1 MHAGIEV
8 ASGAAGRSLVD
19 VPEGKAAL
27 ITSIGGRKASA
38 NGVIARMAIK
48 DFARAEALAS
58 STLQRIDVQVDVRF
72 DRIPGLVRLTRKG
85 DLTDKAQSADL
96 LELIAQLK
104 ASGLFEYVEP
114 DWQVHALQE
123 PNDSAYQDGTL
134 WGLRNT
140 GQSGGTAGIDINP
153 VPAWATTT
161 GADDVVVGVIDSGI
175 RYTHQD
181 LAANMWVNPGE
192 VAGNGV
198 DDDSNGY
205 IDDVFGINAIDG
217 SGDPADDNNHGTHVA
232 GTIAATGFNGS
243 EHVGVAYN
251 TRLMAL
257 KFLDAQGSGS
267 TSDAIRCIEYA
278 IAHGADV
285 LNNSWGGGGFSQ
297 ALADAIEAANQ
308 AGILFLAAAGNSTS
322 DNDSTPSY
330 PSNYESANVIA
341 VAAIDRT
348 GALADFSSYGASTV
362 DIAAPGVAIYSSTA
376 TSDTSYASF
385 NGTSM
390 ATPHVAGVA
399 ALLRS
404 AYPGAG
410 VTELRNRLLIS
421 ATPLTS
427 LAGRVATGGMVN
439 AGAAMSLSADG
450 VLEIAASAPP
460 IEVGEEAAVAVA
472 VTDLFAVTD
481 ATVTGNF
488 NGGASRQFLDD
499 GASPDQAAGDGVY
512 TAALLAPSTGN
523 SVTFNVSVTAPGKQ
537 SAARAFQLP
546 LISPPPNDD
555 FEDRIVLSSDS
566 TSTLGTNELASRQSG
581 EPTNPSVAGGRT
593 VWWQWTASNQAGDVT
608 ISTAGSDFDTTLAVY
623 QGTSL
628 ANLTLV
634 DANDDSGGLQSA
646 VTFPAQAGQVYQV
659 QVDGYSGRT
668 GNIQLNYPAASG
680 GPVIT
685 EQPTDQTVLVGG
697 TFSLSIA
704 VTGTAPLTY
713 QWIRTDQGDAA
724 IPGADAPTYSVT
736 SASEADQGS
745 YAVVVSNPE
754 GQARS
759 ATVFVAV
766 EQVGVLPANDNF
778 DNGEVLPGDNGR
790 IIAANGRATGEAG
803 EPNHAGAGTPLNS
816 LWYRWSASS
825 AGTLRVDTVGSD
837 FDTVLAVYSGN
848 TIAGLRVLAS
858 NDDAVSLQ
866 SSVTLPVAA
875 GTTYHIAV
883 DGFSGHTG
891 QVILNYAVDDG
902 SVPDNDD
909 FVDRLPLTGTTT
921 TGRNTSATGELGE
934 PNHAGVSAP
943 LASVWWSWQA
953 PSDGPVSFDTFDS
966 NFDTTLAVYTGSS
979 VTGLTLMA
987 SNDDTGGRQSQV
999 GFQATAGTRYAI
1011 AVDGYAGAQGSITL
1025 RVAFTTS
1032 GPDGDGDGVTDDV
1045 DNCPGIANADQA
1057 DSDGDRVGNLCD
1069 AFPADAREWADSDGD
1084 GTGDNLEIRD
1094 CTSGAP
1100 PGVICRR
1107 WTHAAPHLP
1116 AAPSSAVST
1125 TSEAGWLSWLDDF
1138 LRRLDGLL
1146 P

>member
-1 MHAGIEV
+1 M
-8 ASGAAGRSLVD
+8 
-19 VPEGKAAL
+19 
-27 ITSIGGRKASA
+27 
-38 NGVIARMAIK
+38 GVIARMAVK
-48 DFARAEALAS
+48 DFARASALAAP
-58 STLQRIDVQVDVRF
+58 TLQRADVQVDVRF
-72 DRIPGLVRLTRKG
+72 ARIPGLVRLLRKG
-85 DLTDKAQSADL
+85 APADKAQSADL
-96 LELIAQLK
+96 LELIAELK

-123 PNDSAYQDGTL
+123 PNDTAYLDGTL

-140 GQSGGTAGIDINP
+140 GQAGGTAGIDINP

-161 GADDVVVGVIDSGI
+161 GTQDVVVGVIDSGI

-181 LAANMWVNPGE
+181 LADNMWVNPGE

-198 DDDSNGY
+198 DDDGNGY
-205 IDDVFGINAIDG
+205 IDDVHGINAIDG
-217 SGDPADDNNHGTHVA
+217 SGDPDDDNNHGTHVA

-243 EHVGVAYN
+243 AHVGVAYN
-251 TRLMAL
+251 TRLMGL
-257 KFLDAQGSGS
+257 KFLAADGSGS

-341 VAAIDRT
+341 VAAIDRA
-348 GALADFSSYGASTV
+348 GALADFSSYGSTTV

-376 TSDTSYASF
+376 ASDSSYASF

-410 VTELRNRLLIS
+410 ITELRNRLLIA
-421 ATPLTS
+421 ATPLPS

-439 AGAAMSLSADG
+439 AGAAMALSADG

-460 IEVGEEAAVAVA
+460 IEVGEQAAVAVT
-472 VTDLFAVTD
+472 VTDLFAVTN
-481 ATVTGNF
+481 ATVNGNF
-488 NGGASRQFLDD
+488 NGGASSAFLDD
-499 GASPDQAAGDGVY
+499 GSSPDQAAGDGVY
-512 TAALLAPSTGN
+512 TAVLQAPSAGN
-523 SVTFNVSVTAPGKQ
+523 SVTLNVSVSAPGKQ
-537 SAARAFQLP
+537 AASRSFQLP
-546 LISPPPNDD
+546 LISPPANDD
-555 FEDRIVLSSDS
+555 FENRIVLSADS
-566 TSTLGTNELASRQSG
+566 TSTQGTNELASRQNG

-593 VWWQWTASNQAGDVT
+593 VWWQWTAPSSGGEVT
-608 ISTAGSDFDTTLAVY
+608 LSTAGSDFDTTLAVY

-628 ANLTLV
+628 ANLTLIE
-634 DANDDSGGLQSA
+634 ANDDSGGLQSA
-646 VTFPAQAGQVYQV
+646 VTFPAAASQVYHV

-668 GNIQLNYPAASG
+668 GNVQLNYPASSG
-680 GPVIT
+680 GPAIT

-697 TFSLSIA
+697 TFALSVA
-704 VTGTAPLTY
+704 ATGAAPLSY
-713 QWIRTDQGDAA
+713 QWIRPDQGDAS
-724 IPGADAPTYSVT
+724 IPGADEPTYSVA
-736 SASEADQGS
+736 SAGEDDQGS
-745 YAVVVSNPE
+745 YAVIVSNAE

-766 EQVGVLPANDNF
+766 EQVGVLPANDEF
-778 DNGEVLPGDNGR
+778 GNGEGLPGDNGR
-790 IIAANGRATGEAG
+790 VVAANGRATGEAG
-803 EPNHAGAGTPLNS
+803 EPNHAGGAAPLNS
-816 LWYRWSASS
+816 LWYRWTASGP
-825 AGTLRVDTVGSD
+825 GTLRVDTVGSD
-837 FDTVLAVYSGN
+837 FDTVLAIYTGN
-848 TIAGLRVLAS
+848 TVGALTQRAA
-858 NDDAVSLQ
+858 NDDAVGLQ
-866 SSVTLPVAA
+866 SAVTLPVVA
-875 GTTYHIAV
+875 GVTYHIAV
-883 DGFSGHTG
+883 DGFSDRTG

-909 FVDRLPLTGTTT
+909 FADRLPLNGTTA
-921 TGRNTSATGELGE
+921 TGRNTSATGENGE

-953 PSDGPVSFDTFDS
+953 PSDGTVVFDTIGS
-966 NFDTTLAVYTGSS
+966 NFDTTLAVYTGAS
-979 VTGLTLMA
+979 VAGLNLMA
-987 SNDDTGGRQSQV
+987 ANDDSNGRQSQV
-999 GFQATAGTRYAI
+999 GFQATAGTAYAI
-1011 AVDGYAGAQGSITL
+1011 AVDGYASAQGSIQL
-1025 RVAFTTS
+1025 RVAFTSS

-1045 DNCPGIANADQA
+1045 DNCPEVANAGQA
-1057 DSDGDRVGNLCD
+1057 DNDGDGVGNVCD
-1069 AFPADAREWADSDGD
+1069 AFPTNPQEWADSDGD

-1100 PGVICRR
+1100 PGIVCRR
-1107 WTHAAPHLP
+1107 WTHAAPQPPASGVVNAPPERDWLP
-1116 AAPSSAVST
+1116 
-1125 TSEAGWLSWLDDF
+1125 WLDDF
-1138 LRRLDGLL
+1138 LRRLAGLL